1 MGRYIC
7 HHEGFFFEWSTVVDA
22 PVTYAMPREEFE
34 QYYREE
40 YGRANLYD
48 FEKRME
54 RAVNTGTSA
63 HRETLADL
71 IRTNRAGP
79 RDGRLSFKALLKM
92 LHDRPEEDDDDAA
105 PVS

>member
-34 QYYREE
+34 QFYREE
-40 YGRANLYD
+40 YGRSRMD
-48 FEKRME
+48 EFERRMA
-54 RAVNTGTSA
+54 RATETGTSA
-63 HRETLADL
+63 HGYTLAEVVSG
-71 IRTNRAGP
+71 NRAGP
-79 RDGRLSFKALLKM
+79 DETEATFEQIIKE

-105 PVS
+105 PVP